1 MRQIPP
7 YGIMPTYSS
16 WNVYP
21 QSTYPITAYGA
32 AMASYTGPVAPLAN
46 IIKGTK
52 VRTKEDLAAVSSQIL
67 DAIKLET
74 GRAESAGKYTSLASD
89 SAAATTIPKQVA
101 VLQRLAKLT
110 KDKGAT
116 QTNDAIRNGVAY
128 DFWCNVESPGACAP
142 STPKAEAV
150 KQMEKTMLVVPWYQK
165 PAVKWGGIAAGS
177 VVGILLIRSIFFGGD
192 NEADVEE
199 AVPLAANPDVLSAL
213 GL

>member
-1 MRQIPP
+1 MRLIPP

-21 QSTYPITAYGA
+21 QSTYPITTFGA

-46 IIKGTK
+46 IIKNTK
-52 VRTKEDLAAVSSQIL
+52 VRTKENLAAVSSQIL

-74 GRAESAGKYTSLASD
+74 GRAESAGKYTSLATD

-142 STPKAEAV
+142 SVPKAEAV
-150 KQMEKTMLVVPWYQK
+150 KLMESTMLKTPWYDE
-165 PAVKWGGIAAGS
+165 PMVRWGGGTVAA
-177 VVGILLIRSIFFGGD
+177 VVVVWLGWK
-192 NEADVEE
+192 V
-199 AVPLAANPDVLSAL
+199 LA
-213 GL
+213 